1 MFYIYFYHTSN
12 TICILIIFIMQTSIS
27 KARKTISW
35 LKKSEGIAISDKILI
50 FSIKIFYIII
60 RIVPRLILGKKRRN
74 RLFEKRE
81 LYFESLWSKIYK
93 YIGINK
99 KKNFKLRKFKMLK
112 YNYEFYCRSNNDDF
126 HMMTTHENDIIEH
139 NFTPK
144 EGDIVIDVGAHI
156 GPYTLKASKRVG
168 LNGKVIAIEADP
180 GNFDILNRNIQLN
193 KLTNVIALN
202 YAAYS
207 KEDKIRLYLLQ
218 DESSWTKYNTVMTDR
233 AGNEKK
239 FVEVKANTLDYL
251 LQSIGI
257 KHEQVN
263 WIKIDVEGAE
273 FDVLKGAKD
282 ILSKSKDISL
292 LIEIH
297 NLTTNNTTLYEPIK
311 EFLNSYNFKIEYEN
325 VVYTGERHIIAR
337 KYQ

>member
-1 MFYIYFYHTSN
+1 MQRNFIWEVRN
-12 TICILIIFIMQTSIS
+12 TL
-27 KARKTISW
+27 SW

-50 FSIKIFYIII
+50 FFVKLVFIII
-60 RIVPRLILGKKRRN
+60 NSLVRVIFGKERKNRLIQ
-74 RLFEKRE
+74 ERE
-81 LYFESLWSKIYK
+81 LYYEMLWSKIYK
-93 YIGINK
+93 YIGIIK
-99 KKNFKLRKFKMLK
+99 KKNFKLHKFKMRK
-112 YNYEFYCRSNNDDF
+112 FNYDFEFYCRNNNDDIP
-126 HMMTTHENDIIEH
+126 MMTTHEYDNIER

-156 GPYTLKASKRVG
+156 GPYTLKAAKRVG

-180 GNFDILNRNIQLN
+180 ENFDILNRNVQLN
-193 KLTNVIALN
+193 KMTNVIALN
-202 YAAYS
+202 YAAYF
-207 KEDKIRLYLLQ
+207 KEDKIKLYLLKV
-218 DESSWTKYNTVMTDR
+218 DKSSYTKYNTIMIDR
-233 AGNEKK
+233 AQHNNENNN

-257 KHEQVN
+257 KHEQIN

-273 FDVLKGAKD
+273 YDVLKGAKN

-311 EFLNSYNFKIEYEN
+311 EFLNSYNFKIEFEN
-325 VVYTGERHIIAR
+325 VVYTGERHIIAC
-337 KYQ
+337 KQ

>member
-1 MFYIYFYHTSN
+1 
-12 TICILIIFIMQTSIS
+12 
-27 KARKTISW
+27 
-35 LKKSEGIAISDKILI
+35 
-50 FSIKIFYIII
+50 
-60 RIVPRLILGKKRRN
+60 
-74 RLFEKRE
+74 
-81 LYFESLWSKIYK
+81 
-93 YIGINK
+93 
-99 KKNFKLRKFKMLK
+99 
-112 YNYEFYCRSNNDDF
+112 
-126 HMMTTHENDIIEH
+126 MMTVHEFDIIEH
-139 NFTPK
+139 DFSPK

-168 LNGKVIAIEADP
+168 LNGKVVAIEADP
-180 GNFDILNRNIQLN
+180 ENFDILNRNIQLN

-207 KEDKIRLYLLQ
+207 KEDKIKLFLPGKGEELSY
-218 DESSWTKYNTVMTDR
+218 TKFNTVMTDR

-239 FVEVKANTLDYL
+239 YVEVKANTLDYL
-251 LQSIGI
+251 LQSSGI

-273 FDVLKGAKD
+273 FDVLKGAKN

-297 NLTTNNTTLYEPIK
+297 NLTTHNTTLYEPIK
-311 EFLNSYNFKIEYEN
+311 EFLDSYNFKIEFEN

-337 KYQ
+337 KQHL